1 MSDNKKIED
10 FGEKIGGARKDL
22 FSLEIRSRGLRAS
35 DITDWTEVE
44 KQKYITKKQIWA
56 VPDYQ
61 KLYDEGLPI
70 RIVYFIKRVRDSL
83 PASPPEN
90 IHPSDS
96 YREGYIN
103 VISDVRDRCMSL
115 KTDNDITNFKQNICD
130 SYSCRGY
137 WSRYNREP
145 NTFDCF
151 TNKFWRA
158 VSVQS
163 NLSDLD
169 REINKK
175 QFLYT
180 AEQKQLSQYLIVQY
194 NGKNV
199 EYDPIE
205 NWLRIRNGNSL
216 YYSYKPDKQFTDIS
230 KWQKD
235 TFFFLDRRYKV
246 MDINF
251 HTFEEVKNSI
261 LNKAKPEAKRKEPTK
276 RKVKFKPPQLSNIER
291 HGIDYRKGRD
301 ISGND
306 MLRIFG
312 FRGGEF
318 GNWENQNDRQY
329 NLNMSYDAF
338 KDLAKALN
346 IADKDISLAGDLS
359 IAYGARGRSIALAH
373 FESDRNVIN
382 LTKMNGAG
390 ALAHEWGHALDHYLA
405 RKLNAPTI
413 YLTDQKHIKDSPIY
427 DLMDS
432 IKYSNGKFSSFYLHA
447 KKLDTQY
454 SKTDKGYWASDVEL
468 FARAFACYVMDKL
481 KPDVSDYLCKH
492 AESAGID
499 ENGKAIPTYPYG
511 EEREAINA
519 KFDEL
524 FKTLKE
530 KELLHEADIS
540 QAITEKSAYTEMQTD
555 YIEPEQLSLFD
566 LMKKEAVKKTTY
578 STAKIIVEKE
588 KSMLSDEE
596 NILKMASKIRHNE
609 SEDHVFQMQLDKF
622 FGGEMPVHEVINVC
636 GTPNILKI
644 LDSQAAKVVIN
655 QSDLHNAVAGIGEY
669 NKRHT
674 EGHDIPK
681 EQIYRL
687 SDAIRKPILVL
698 KGSNDNA
705 NSVVLLTDL
714 TNASGENVIVPI
726 SLDRQNGRINRIA
739 TLYGKH
745 NLSNYLELHTADI
758 LAVNIKKAD
767 MLADLGVQF
776 SQSIRDTVIRFDN
789 SIAYSLDNVNVPMAD
804 LINNIQLKDKPIT
817 ADVRIKEFRKKDG
830 VFQAHILYNGKTDWR
845 TVRAADGKLYLT
857 TGSKSLGSLERHYL
871 SAEQSDRFQKFKL
884 FGNGSFAKND
894 KQNKSI
900 LPITKNKKL

>member
-1 MSDNKKIED
+1 MTDTVNNSTTYLWYDYET
-10 FGEKIGGARKDL
+10 FGTEARKDRPVQYGSFRTDTNFNIIGQSMVL
-22 FSLEIRSRGLRAS
+22 YAQLADDYIPSPGSSLVTGITPMSLMDEENALAEADFAKVIRDEMGKPGT
-35 DITDWTEVE
+35 ITIG
-44 KQKYITKKQIWA
+44 YNNRN
-56 VPDYQ
+56 
-61 KLYDEGLPI
+61 YDDEMTRFMFWRNL
-70 RIVYFIKRVRDSL
+70 L
-83 PASPPEN
+83 PAYDTEYG
-90 IHPSDS
+90 DG
-96 YREGYIN
+96 RGRFDVFLL
-103 VISDVRDRCMSL
+103 VIAVYAVAPQIL
-115 KTDNDITNFKQNICD
+115 KWPTKEDGTVSFK
-130 SYSCRGY
+130 
-137 WSRYNREP
+137 
-145 NTFDCF
+145 
-151 TNKFWRA
+151 
-158 VSVQS
+158 
-163 NLSDLD
+163 LD
-169 REINKK
+169 RLTPAN
-175 QFLYT
+175 
-180 AEQKQLSQYLIVQY
+180 QLPHRHAHDASSDAFATLQLAKLIAS
-194 NGKNV
+194 KNPRLW
-199 EYDPIE
+199 EYA
-205 NWLRIRNGNSL
+205 LS
-216 YYSYKPDKQFTDIS
+216 IS
-230 KWQKD
+230 K
-235 TFFFLDRRYKV
+235 
-246 MDINF
+246 
-251 HTFEEVKNSI
+251 S
-261 LNKAKPEAKRKEPTK
+261 
-276 RKVKFKPPQLSNIER
+276 
-291 HGIDYRKGRD
+291 
-301 ISGND
+301 
-306 MLRIFG
+306 
-312 FRGGEF
+312 
-318 GNWENQNDRQY
+318 
-329 NLNMSYDAF
+329 
-338 KDLAKALN
+338 
-346 IADKDISLAGDLS
+346 DKI
-359 IAYGARGRSIALAH
+359 
-373 FESDRNVIN
+373 
-382 LTKMNGAG
+382 
-390 ALAHEWGHALDHYLA
+390 
-405 RKLNAPTI
+405 
-413 YLTDQKHIKDSPIY
+413 
-427 DLMDS
+427 
-432 IKYSNGKFSSFYLHA
+432 
-447 KKLDTQY
+447 
-454 SKTDKGYWASDVEL
+454 VEL
-468 FARAFACYVMDKL
+468 LNEKRPLLYVYVMDKL

-492 AESAGID
+492 AESVGID

-530 KELLHEADIS
+530 KGLLHEADIS
-540 QAITEKSAYTEMQTD
+540 QAVTEKAAYTEMQAD
-555 YIEPEQLSLFD
+555 NIEPEQLSLFD

-609 SEDHVFQMQLDKF
+609 SEDHVFQRQLDKF

-845 TVRAADGKLYLT
+845 TVSRK
-857 TGSKSLGSLERHYL
+857 
-871 SAEQSDRFQKFKL
+871 
-884 FGNGSFAKND
+884 
-894 KQNKSI
+894 
-900 LPITKNKKL
+900 